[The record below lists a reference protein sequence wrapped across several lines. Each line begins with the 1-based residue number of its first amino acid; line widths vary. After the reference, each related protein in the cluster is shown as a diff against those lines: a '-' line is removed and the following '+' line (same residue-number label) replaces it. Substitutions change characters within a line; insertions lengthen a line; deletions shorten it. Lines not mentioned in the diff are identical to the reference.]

1 MPSGWE
7 PIQLG
12 PFTGGLST
20 YSDVSAIGDA
30 ELVDCVN
37 FELDI
42 DGSLK
47 ARPPIQDTTAFAWTE
62 RIVMIGT
69 YTNAAGT
76 YLIGSNSQGVYA
88 SLNGTGAWT
97 LVTNTVACSSGVQ
110 YNDLFWLVPVPG
122 SGNPGGTWNGTT
134 FTADADIPQGEACR
148 IFKER
153 LWIAPGN
160 AATTNTSRLRFSEPG
175 LFGDWPAS
183 NFFDISKGDGTKI
196 IDLAIYKANL
206 LIYKNDSTYVLAY
219 DTAPTDA
226 ILENVSPVI
235 GATAFNC
242 VVEYENSV
250 FNYHEGEIYE
260 LVNYDFQSINIK
272 VPFFL
277 DTSAPSTRVE
287 EVFLCLLGERLVFR
301 YYNRVYVYGLR
312 TKTWSRWT
320 SANVTL
326 ANFGPLILMPSSLLS
341 NANDE
346 YYAGSS
352 ILATNTTFKIRDRH
366 DGTTNERLGATSVDI
381 ACSIT
386 TKNYDMGVSFRY
398 KRFFGWELDCLTTR
412 DVTGT
417 VTPVTFSF
425 QTLWGDL
432 TNQLKTWADVN
443 TWGSPMSTISAFS
456 KTLTSGGTASRRLL
470 RFPKAL
476 RFRQI
481 NFKVDML
488 TNGTTADG
496 PCQIFSLTANVKIKE
511 MVEKAVN

>member
-1 MPSGWE
+1 
-7 PIQLG
+7 
-12 PFTGGLST
+12 
-20 YSDVSAIGDA
+20 
-30 ELVDCVN
+30 
-37 FELDI
+37 
-42 DGSLK
+42 
-47 ARPPIQDTTAFAWTE
+47 
-62 RIVMIGT
+62 
-69 YTNAAGT
+69 
-76 YLIGSNSQGVYA
+76 
-88 SLNGTGAWT
+88 
-97 LVTNTVACSSGVQ
+97 
-110 YNDLFWLVPVPG
+110 VPG
-122 SGNPGGTWNGTT
+122 SANPGGTWNGAA
-134 FTADADIPQGEACR
+134 FTADADIPQGEACH

-160 AATTNTSRLRFSEPG
+160 AATSNPSRLRFSEPG

-183 NFFDISKGDGTKI
+183 NFYDISKGDGTKI
-196 IDLAIYKANL
+196 IDLAVYKSNL

-219 DTAPTDA
+219 DTAPADA

-235 GATAFNC
+235 GATAYNC

-250 FNYHEGEIYE
+250 FNYHEGEVYE

-277 DTSAPSTRVE
+277 DTAAPSTRAE

-320 SANVTL
+320 SANTTL
-326 ANFGPLILMPSSLLS
+326 ANFGPLVLLPSTLLS

-366 DGTTNERLGATSVDI
+366 DGTNNEKIGGVNVDI
-381 ACSIT
+381 TCSIV

-432 TNQLKTWADVN
+432 TNQLKTWAEVN
-443 TWGSPMSTISAFS
+443 TWANPLSSISSFS
-456 KTLTSGGTASRRLL
+456 KTITSGGTASRRLL

-481 NFKVDML
+481 NFRVDMT

-496 PCQIFSLTANVKIKE
+496 PCQIFSLVANVKIKE
-511 MVEKAVN
+511 LVERAVN